1 MRIVMLLS
9 CSWLISLLCGC
20 IELGRSWSDTTETI
34 QVDYYKEQCDN
45 DSTSL
50 CFRIRDTSSDSWAV
64 VQEPFSGFSDFV
76 WGYRYSVKV
85 RVSYDEDGNPDNYR
99 FQEVVSTDAVTDAE
113 NTFGLTVYSDTG
125 IFADESDSVWNLG
138 NELSFPCNEACSDL
152 AAAVANSYIIQLE
165 FTVADG
171 VVELSSVLCASGSDD
186 FSSSC
191 EGESTVSWR
200 IGWYQSDCGFAD
212 AQMCLLY
219 KVNSSDDY
227 ELLRLDTDIAD
238 FSPVWGEQYNI
249 SVVKTVSNG
258 GTITAVTLDENDSSP
273 DDRTSSTYPFYFIVR
288 GSELDNSSSGL
299 ISLYDGAPSLDCD
312 SYNLCSKIN
321 GYIDDDQWLLF
332 KAYLDTDIV
341 ATSVVCHNDN
351 IDTFRSCVDDED
363 NVNWGI

>member
-9 CSWLISLLCGC
+9 CSLLISLLGGC

-34 QVDYYKEQCDN
+34 QVDYYKEQCDR

-64 VQEPFSGFSDFV
+64 VQEPFSGFSEFV

-85 RVSYDEDGNPDNYR
+85 IVSYDDDGNPDSYTY
-99 FQEVVSTDAVTDAE
+99 QEIVSRAAVSDAE
-113 NTFGLTVYSDTG
+113 NTFGLTVYSDTA
-125 IFADESDSVWNLG
+125 ILAAASDTAWNLG
-138 NELSFPCNEACSDL
+138 SELLFPCNEACTDL

-171 VVELSSVLCASGSDD
+171 VVELASVICAAGEDD
-186 FSSSC
+186 FNSDC

-200 IGWYQSDCGFAD
+200 IGWYQSDCGLAD

-238 FSPVWGEQYNI
+238 FSPVWGEQYDV

-258 GTITAVTLDENDSSP
+258 GTITAVTLDEADSSP
-273 DDRTSSTYPFYFIVR
+273 DDRTGSTYPFYLIVR
-288 GSELDNSSSGL
+288 GSELASSSGL
-299 ISLYDGAPSLDCD
+299 ISLYDGAPDLDC
-312 SYNLCSKIN
+312 SSFNLCSKIN
-321 GYIDDDQWLLF
+321 GYIDDNEWLLL
-332 KAYLDTDIV
+332 KAYLDTNII

-363 NVNWGI
+363 TVNWGI